1 MHMQRC
7 REAVAELALEAAT
20 FEAATFGPTSI
31 TQLCLSTHHNFP
43 TAAKHYSQAVTP
55 RPCTRSLPGR

>member
-7 REAVAELALEAAT
+7 REAVAELAL
-20 FEAATFGPTSI
+20 EAATFGPTSI

-43 TAAKHYSQAVTP
+43 TAAKPYSQAVTP